1 MGEDVLDLRDA
12 EARPR
17 DVPRALERV
26 LDERRDELRVGRVAG
41 AGHGDDSR
49 VPAEHGD
56 RVPLRV
62 EVAAEELEEKS
73 QEVAERVV
81 VPLERAP
88 LVGAAPQ
95 QRVAASDSRG
105 EARPPPRAGA
115 GAASPSGV

>member
-81 VPLERAP
+81 VPLLFLCAARRRA
-88 LVGAAPQ
+88 L
-95 QRVAASDSRG
+95 RRTLTFFLSFWI
-105 EARPPPRAGA
+105 
-115 GAASPSGV
+115 